1 MIYLF
6 ITGMYTGYNALN
18 MALSIPE
25 NGRVV
30 ACEIENAYVDIARP
44 FFKEVT
50 ISTIQNST
58 KQSNKCR
65 ELKSGPLHSKSMFN
79 WKASHG

>member
-1 MIYLF
+1 MNDERFNVYVLIDLL

-50 ISTIQNST
+50 TMNI
-58 KQSNKCR
+58 
-65 ELKSGPLHSKSMFN
+65 
-79 WKASHG
+79 